1 MARKALIFVEGGPVG
16 GPCLPPSPPHTPVF
30 SSFPANTTKPQR
42 RPGGPFFSSS

>member
-16 GPCLPPSPPHTPVF
+16 GPLPTSVCTPHPGLF
-30 SSFPANTTKPQR
+30 ILPGKHNKAQR